1 MGELK
6 AIKPLHVNPLKLSQ
20 PMGATLAFL
29 GIKNCMPLM
38 HGAQGCAS
46 FTKVLFTRHF
56 NDPIA
61 IQTTAINDIT
71 AVIDGGEYSIS
82 VAIENITQK
91 VSPDLVGLFTTGLSE
106 TKGDDIKGASLLL
119 KDKQKI
125 VYVHTPDFEGG
136 LESGWALSVQGI
148 IEQLIEQLIEPSLT
162 CNKDKVLLIPNVN
175 LSAIEVEKIKE
186 ALELFD
192 FEVYALPDLSDSLDG
207 HLGVK
212 QGALSSGGIS
222 VEAIKKLGDAGL
234 VITVGRSVKKCG
246 ELFCEKNAKA
256 THLHFDSLVGLQAC
270 DDFYGK
276 LLTCKGWSKPPSS
289 IQRWRKRLQDILLD
303 THFVLGKAKVII
315 ADEPDNAYAISTALG
330 EVGAN
335 VHAIIAQRSDISEA
349 FTCKVQIG
357 DFEDVET
364 LLPSF
369 DAIISNY
376 HAERLAHQYHKTVL
390 FRGFPNYESVG
401 IGLRHNVLY
410 EGSCSLLCEVA
421 NTLGHV

>member
-6 AIKPLHVNPLKLSQ
+6 EIKPLHVNPLKLSQ

-61 IQTTAINDIT
+61 IQTTAVNDIT

-91 VSPDLVGLFTTGLSE
+91 VSPDLVGLFTTGLTE

-148 IEQLIEQLIEPSLT
+148 IEQLIEPSLT

-186 ALELFD
+186 SLELFD

-222 VEAIKKLGDAGL
+222 VEAIKKLGDTGL

-246 ELFCEKNAKA
+246 ELFKEKNTQS

-270 DDFYGK
+270 DDFYAK

-315 ADEPDNAYAISTALG
+315 ADEPDNAYAMAKALR
-330 EVGAN
+330 EVGAD
-335 VHAIIAQRSDISEA
+335 VKAVLAQKSELQDA
-349 FTCKVQIG
+349 FTCNVSVG
-357 DFEDVET
+357 DFEDVEEA
-364 LLPSF
+364 LPAC
-369 DAIISNY
+369 DMLISNF
-376 HAERLAHQYHKTVL
+376 HAERLAHTYYKALL
-390 FRGFPNYESVG
+390 FRGFPNYEQVG
-401 IGLRHNVLY
+401 VGLRHNVLY
-410 EGSCSLLCEVA
+410 EGSCAFLCEV
-421 NTLGHV
+421 NNLLVHH

>member
-29 GIKNCMPLM
+29 GIKNTMPLM

-61 IQTTAINDIT
+61 IQTTAVNDIT
-71 AVIDGGEYSIS
+71 AVIDGGDKGICE
-82 VAIENITQK
+82 AIENITQK
-91 VSPDLVGLFTTGLSE
+91 VNPDLVGLFTTGLTE
-106 TKGDDIKGASLLL
+106 TKGDDIKGATFLLRE
-119 KDKQKI
+119 KQKM

-148 IEQLIEQLIEPSLT
+148 IEQLIEPSVE

-186 ALELFD
+186 SLDLFD

-222 VEAIKKLGDAGL
+222 VEAIKKLGDTGHI
-234 VITVGRSVKKCG
+234 ITVGRSVKKCG
-246 ELFCEKNAKA
+246 ELFKAKH
-256 THLHFDSLVGLQAC
+256 TQSQHHHFDTLTGLVAC
-270 DDFYGK
+270 DDFYQT
-276 LLTCKGWSKPPSS
+276 LLTCKSWSKPPAS
-289 IQRWRKRLQDILLD
+289 IQRWRKRLQDVLLD
-303 THFVLGKAKVII
+303 THFILGKVKILI
-315 ADEPDNAYAISTALG
+315 ADEPDNAYAMAKALR
-330 EVGAN
+330 EVGAH
-335 VHAIIAQRSDISEA
+335 VEAIIAQRSEVQEL
-349 FTCKVQIG
+349 FTCNVSVG
-357 DFEDVET
+357 DFEEVEKI
-364 LLPSF
+364 LPKM
-369 DAIISNY
+369 DMLISNF
-376 HAERLAHQYHKTVL
+376 HGERLAHTYHKAL
-390 FRGFPNYESVG
+390 LLRGFPNYESVG
-401 IGLRHNVLY
+401 VGLRHNILY
-410 EGSCSLLCEVA
+410 EGSCTFLCEV
-421 NTLGHV
+421 NNRLHKN